1 MHDIQI
7 LQDTLQNQC
16 PTIHKKRL
24 HSLILATQSSLD
36 GADLT
41 LTKLGR
47 ALNVM
52 TTAKHAIKRVD
63 RLLGNAIKNSIP
75 MQTTNPPI
83 WQLTTCTPLSTG
95 LSCSSC

>member
-1 MHDIQI
+1 MREIQI

-24 HSLILATQSSLD
+24 QSLILATQSSLD

-47 ALNVM
+47 SLN
-52 TTAKHAIKRVD
+52 
-63 RLLGNAIKNSIP
+63 
-75 MQTTNPPI
+75 
-83 WQLTTCTPLSTG
+83 
-95 LSCSSC
+95 